1 MDTISHDFVVPVMQ
15 ILFDHNTCSGLEEA
29 ELLGYKYGDI
39 ANEVVENSCICKLTI
54 PGLYCD
60 ELYILPNA
68 PSFKKLLGKES
79 LPHPASMARVVTFS
93 VSARELVYRKE
104 HVQFYNPLYG
114 KMSRVMDLCRFVR
127 TRELVLEEFGSE
139 GEAGSFTKFYEVA
152 PDMTAF
158 FNKVVLRY
166 QETDVFEKVAEM
178 FLEAKN
184 LESLEFL
191 DPHLRDLFHGY
202 FDGDTFFT
210 DITWNDPPLWF
221 QQFVKKAFHQ
231 PQLVHLDL
239 NSPYVDWIPTD
250 FLCPLFEDWFKNP
263 ETFPRGFSAPQRIQV
278 VGRPFAGHSRRFEF
292 NFKSVDKTIFHM
304 NPRFDCR
311 DTFVVMN
318 SQREGK
324 WQREE
329 RHHQWFSLGKLFT
342 VDFVAQ
348 NGAIA
353 VYLDGEHY
361 YTFKLRDSAHEIEI
375 FEIAGEVDVQS
386 VSVY

>member
-263 ETFPRGFSAPQRIQV
+263 ETFPRV
-278 VGRPFAGHSRRFEF
+278 T
-292 NFKSVDKTIFHM
+292 KTVTGKGPI
-304 NPRFDCR
+304 
-311 DTFVVMN
+311 V
-318 SQREGK
+318 REK
-324 WQREE
+324 
-329 RHHQWFSLGKLFT
+329 
-342 VDFVAQ
+342 
-348 NGAIA
+348 
-353 VYLDGEHY
+353 
-361 YTFKLRDSAHEIEI
+361 
-375 FEIAGEVDVQS
+375 
-386 VSVY
+386 